1 MDKIIRDALTD
12 LGCSDKE
19 IKFFITNYRSG
30 ALTINEIAKIAKI
43 ERSTAY
49 LIAQSLISKGL
60 IIEDLK
66 QYKKSLVTIEPKT
79 LLRMLSSKQRQIG
92 RHELTL
98 KENLGALESLYL
110 TSEYRPTVRTYDGN
124 NGLLS
129 VWRDILS
136 ISQRDVPHGT
146 SQEVLLWTNQ
156 ETESNFFTRS
166 YHHLFIKERLKK
178 NIFVRVLAVNNLK
191 GQELVKSDRQSLR
204 KTKLLLKGI
213 NFSAETYIYGDKVA
227 ILDYNKDIIGVI
239 IKSDQI
245 AESQRSI
252 FEMNW
257 KML

>member
-1 MDKIIRDALTD
+1 MDKIIRDALAD

-66 QYKKSLVTIEPKT
+66 QYKKSLVAIEPKT
-79 LLRMLSSKQRQIG
+79 LLRMLSAKQRQIG

-98 KENLGALESLYL
+98 KENLGSLESLYL
-110 TSEYRPTVRTYDGN
+110 TSGYRPSVRTYDGS
-124 NGLLS
+124 NGLLAI
-129 VWRDILS
+129 WKDILS
-136 ISQRDVPHGT
+136 K

-156 ETESNFFTRS
+156 DTESNFFTKS

-178 NIFVRVLAVNNLK
+178 NIFVKVLAVNNNK
-191 GQELVKSDRQSLR
+191 GQELAMNDEKSLR
-204 KTKLLLKGI
+204 KTKLLPSGVS
-213 NFSAETYIYGDKVA
+213 FSAETYIYGDKVA

-245 AESQRSI
+245 ANSQRAI

-257 KML
+257 RLIQ